1 MFTYYIMHSACMQA
15 RYNHM
20 NLVHT
25 RHQSRMYLVC
35 YIDYV
40 YLASCTRT
48 SRRDYM
54 NKTRCYTRMIT
65 RMQSR
70 SLGTWDLVQVNL
82 VHCYYTDHPLK
93 CQAGLISSIYKK
105 SVSCKNFCASL
116 WVDRGPFVC

>member
-20 NLVHT
+20 NLVRT

-40 YLASCTRT
+40 YLASRTRT

-70 SLGTWDLVQVNL
+70 SLGTWDLVRVNL
-82 VHCYYTDHPLK
+82 VLCYYTDHPLE

-105 SVSCKNFCASL
+105 SVSYEVLCGGV
-116 WVDRGPFVC
+116 VDKIL

>member
-1 MFTYYIMHSACMQA
+1 MCAYYIMHSACMQA

-25 RHQSRMYLVC
+25 RHQSRMYLVR

-40 YLASCTRT
+40 YMYYLASGTHT

-65 RMQSR
+65 RM
-70 SLGTWDLVQVNL
+70 
-82 VHCYYTDHPLK
+82 
-93 CQAGLISSIYKK
+93 
-105 SVSCKNFCASL
+105 
-116 WVDRGPFVC
+116 

>member
-1 MFTYYIMHSACMQA
+1 MCAYYIMHSACMQA

-116 WVDRGPFVC
+116 WVDKDPFVC

>member
-25 RHQSRMYLVC
+25 RHQSRMSLVR

-40 YLASCTRT
+40 YLASRTHT

-54 NKTRCYTRMIT
+54 NKTRCYTRVET
-65 RMQSR
+65 RSR
-70 SLGTWDLVQVNL
+70 RNT
-82 VHCYYTDHPLK
+82 
-93 CQAGLISSIYKK
+93 
-105 SVSCKNFCASL
+105 
-116 WVDRGPFVC
+116 

>member
-1 MFTYYIMHSACMQA
+1 MCAYYIMHNACMQA

-25 RHQSRMYLVC
+25 RHQFRMYLVC

-40 YLASCTRT
+40 YLASRTRT

-54 NKTRCYTRMIT
+54 NKTRCYTRMLT

-82 VHCYYTDHPLK
+82 VLCYYTDHPLK
-93 CQAGLISSIYKK
+93 CQAGLISNIYKK
-105 SVSCKNFCASL
+105 SVSCKNFCAS
-116 WVDRGPFVC
+116 PP

>member
-35 YIDYV
+35 YIDYDYV
-40 YLASCTRT
+40 YLASCTHT

-65 RMQSR
+65 RRQSR
-70 SLGTWDLVQVNL
+70 SLGT
-82 VHCYYTDHPLK
+82 
-93 CQAGLISSIYKK
+93 
-105 SVSCKNFCASL
+105 
-116 WVDRGPFVC
+116 

>member
-1 MFTYYIMHSACMQA
+1 MIMHNDDMLGH
-15 RYNHM
+15 YNHM

-25 RHQSRMYLVC
+25 RHQSRMCLVC

-65 RMQSR
+65 RM
-70 SLGTWDLVQVNL
+70 
-82 VHCYYTDHPLK
+82 
-93 CQAGLISSIYKK
+93 
-105 SVSCKNFCASL
+105 
-116 WVDRGPFVC
+116 